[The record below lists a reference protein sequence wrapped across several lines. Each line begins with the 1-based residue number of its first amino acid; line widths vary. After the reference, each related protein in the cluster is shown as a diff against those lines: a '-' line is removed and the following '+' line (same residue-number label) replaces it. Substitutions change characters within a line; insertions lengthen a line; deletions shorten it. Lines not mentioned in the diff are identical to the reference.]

1 MMNTGSQSCLA
12 ALRPW
17 PFGPPL
23 RGRAPH
29 SEAGLRVACGLDP
42 AARRT
47 STNGPLPSRQATAPA
62 GDLAWTQ
69 LLCSA

>member
-1 MMNTGSQSCLA
+1 MKDTGFQSCLA

-23 RGRAPH
+23 RGRAAR

-42 AARRT
+42 TARRT
-47 STNGPLPSRQATAPA
+47 PTNGPLPNCQATAPA
-62 GDLAWTQ
+62 GGLAWTQ